1 MKTLILSLAYV
12 LCFVTLVIS
21 KPAEKYTDKYDTIN
35 LEEILENRRLLL
47 PFVKCLLEQDKCSA
61 EGKELKSHIQ
71 EALENYCGKC
81 TDAQKKG
88 TRVVISHFINNEPDF
103 WNQLTTK
110 YDPQKK
116 YVAKYEEQLKSI
128 KA

>member
-1 MKTLILSLAYV
+1 MNTILCLFA
-12 LCFVTLVIS
+12 LFAITFARPGDI
-21 KPAEKYTDKYDTIN
+21 YTDKYDNID
-35 LEEILENRRLLL
+35 LDEILSNRRLLI
-47 PFVKCLLEQDKCSA
+47 PYIKCILDEGRCSP